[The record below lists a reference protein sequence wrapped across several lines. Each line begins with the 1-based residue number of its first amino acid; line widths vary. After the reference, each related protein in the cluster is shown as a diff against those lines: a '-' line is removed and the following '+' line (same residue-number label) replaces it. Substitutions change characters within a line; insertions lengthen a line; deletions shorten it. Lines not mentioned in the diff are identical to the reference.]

1 MSKRSSRRW
10 IIVTRR
16 SIDTVGY
23 RGTRRDG
30 VVPSGISLDEW
41 LLHVAADAALERVR
55 LAANENGA
63 LRDAHPV
70 RVVDHSTER
79 WLYWMGGEIW
89 ATMPDAP
96 MLATVRRV
104 ARSLGA
110 HVVDEKDAWLRPS
123 RRGRGGGETPR
134 VRRIVS
140 PRTEGLPS
148 GDPIDRSDR
157 RRGADSSA
165 RRLHAREER
174 ETTGGESRR
183 ERQEREEERDEKDRR
198 ERERRGAHGE
208 ELEDGSDA
216 DADDPSRLDRRVH
229 EDAEALVE
237 RQARQVLIVAGTVVC
252 VASVM
257 WLMQA

>member
-1 MSKRSSRRW
+1 MSKGSSRRW

-23 RGTRRDG
+23 RDVRREG
-30 VVPSGISLDEW
+30 FVPSDISLDEW
-41 LLHVAADAALERVR
+41 LLHVAADPALEQVR
-55 LAANENGA
+55 LAANEDEA
-63 LRDAHPV
+63 LRDAYPV

-104 ARSLGA
+104 ARSLRA
-110 HVVDEKDAWLRPS
+110 QVVDEEDAWLRPS

-148 GDPIDRSDR
+148 GDPIDRSGR
-157 RRGADSSA
+157 GRGANPPA
-165 RRLHAREER
+165 RGLHASEER
-174 ETTGGESRR
+174 EARDGESRR
-183 ERQEREEERDEKDRR
+183 GRRRREEEGGEKGRG
-198 ERERRGAHGE
+198 ERGDGRGE

-216 DADDPSRLDRRVH
+216 DTDDPSRLDRRLH
-229 EDAEALVE
+229 EDVAAVVE

-252 VASVM
+252 MASVM
-257 WLMQA
+257 WLMQG